1 MKLSDSEAM
10 DIEILYEDNHL
21 LFVNKPAGWLTQP
34 TPLVSKSLEEEAKL
48 YIKEKYQKSGAV
60 FLHAIHR
67 LDRLASGIV
76 LFAKSSKA
84 LSRVNETLRAQ
95 EIKKEYL
102 AIVDGTVKNKS
113 APLVHF
119 LIHDDHKA
127 RVATGKESDAK
138 RSELSYEVLKAEKGQ
153 TLLRVA
159 LTTGRYH
166 QIRAQLAAISHP
178 ILGDE
183 KYGSKTSFFNN
194 AIALHHFHME
204 LPHPV
209 SKEIISVTAAP
220 PPFWPKE
227 LLSNLSY

>member
-1 MKLSDSEAM
+1 MN
-10 DIEILYEDNHL
+10 IEILYEDNHL
-21 LFVNKPAGWLTQP
+21 LFVNKKAGLLTQP

-84 LSRVNETLRAQ
+84 LSRVNETLRGQ
-95 EIKKEYL
+95 GIKKEYL
-102 AIVDGTVKNKS
+102 AIVEGQVKIERRTLEHF
-113 APLVHF
+113 LVH
-119 LIHDDHKA
+119 DEHKA
-127 RVATGKESDAK
+127 RVATSNERGAK
-138 RSELSYEVLKAEKGQ
+138 RSTLTYETLKAEKDK
-153 TLLRVA
+153 TLLRIA

-183 KYGSKTSFFNN
+183 KYGSKTPFFND

-204 LPHPV
+204 FPHPV
-209 SKEIISVTAAP
+209 SKEIISVKAAP
-220 PPFWPKE
+220 PAFWPKE
-227 LLSNLSY
+227 LLTGLNIF